1 MENFQDSSQFK
12 IGPDGTVC
20 HSRDGETWADKVID
34 GVSLDKTMYWE
45 NCGYYYI
52 VEDSDENIVDDRK
65 NINEIQ
71 ETTKTWGKEKGEGKF
86 KKNKKISPKN
96 KKYPTKPKHSW
107 HKRLSKVAQEI
118 GDVNIQTEQIANGE
132 WNDFW
137 DERKQQLEIE
147 EQKKE
152 SEYWDEWVQE
162 VKDFPGHY
170 AMISVKILVDPNG
183 VSVYDIDAAGVKR
196 DNYFDPYDNEELRS
210 PGIENPIINEW
221 DKLPSRIGQECD
233 IETQVES
240 GFTFQRYNFF
250 TYWDEKENYY
260 VWKDMNSHQWQ
271 CGGWRNYFDYYP
283 NIKKMEDIF
292 CLDKQYLPWKEI
304 GTLSKWINGINWQ
317 TVWDRMDEI
326 RTGIFGREHYYCSG
340 DDWANRS
347 RVGSKNYQIPRMVF
361 KW

>member
-1 MENFQDSSQFK
+1 MV
-12 IGPDGTVC
+12 G
-20 HSRDGETWADKVID
+20 DK
-34 GVSLDKTMYWE
+34 
-45 NCGYYYI
+45 
-52 VEDSDENIVDDRK
+52 K

-86 KKNKKISPKN
+86 KRNKKIPQKNKKH
-96 KKYPTKPKHSW
+96 PTKPKHSW

-118 GDVNIQTEQIANGE
+118 GDINMQTEQIANGE

-137 DERKQQLEIE
+137 DERKQQLETI

-183 VSVYDIDAAGVKR
+183 VSVHDIDAAGVKR
-196 DNYFDPYDNEELRS
+196 DNCFDYYNEGREGRFAMK
-210 PGIENPIINEW
+210 EW
-221 DKLPSRIGQECD
+221 SKLPSCIGQGCD
-233 IETQVES
+233 IDTHVDP

-260 VWKDMNSHQWQ
+260 VWKNMNSHQWQ
-271 CGGWRNYFDYYP
+271 CGDWRNYFDYYP

-317 TVWDRMDEI
+317 TLWDRMDEI

-340 DDWANRS
+340 DNWVNRS